1 MELTLK
7 TPTHITQANNF
18 YLIYLRYV
26 KIDSYCLPSKKKYTS
41 QDIIIQSSISF
52 QKSLKNNYAIAI

>member
-26 KIDSYCLPSKKKYTS
+26 KIDSYCLPSKKKIHFSRYNYTIKHILS
-41 QDIIIQSSISF
+41 KIIE
-52 QKSLKNNYAIAI
+52 K